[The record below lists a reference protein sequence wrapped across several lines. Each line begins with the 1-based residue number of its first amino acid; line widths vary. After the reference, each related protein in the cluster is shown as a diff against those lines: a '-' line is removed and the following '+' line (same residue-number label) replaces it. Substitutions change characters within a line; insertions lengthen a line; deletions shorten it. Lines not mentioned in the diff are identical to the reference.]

1 MKKVTSF
8 GKKALLAAFLCCC
21 SLPGFAEDTQTWLFD
36 AEETAQ
42 YAEFFKQPS
51 AIEGKCNAEV
61 LGIDINREGF
71 SWDDMNTW
79 KNSEGKLWRAY
90 SSGYSE
96 TLFGVCVNASA
107 PFNYKTSGLTWTT
120 TEGDNQWYP
129 AIASVKDL
137 KGSFTFN
144 NCMATVVHIS
154 GTQMEK
160 VKIQMTNEDADC
172 YLHIRRNLQLKEL
185 DLSDSN
191 GKCRQLAG
199 YRNAFTDESCLICNN
214 CRQTEFLDW
223 LLNLEDNMYTFSTI
237 PMHPA
242 TGKKLESGYKL
253 QWNARGGM
261 PIGYQ
266 NPDGEYEFMVDEDIG
281 LSGEY
286 DIYCFMTIYTW
297 KDIDGNVIEPTD
309 AVEGWFCFD
318 ESHVGKE
325 YRCEMINEAYPQLA
339 LNTVFVKV
347 VDEYTS
353 GIQGATKAAVKVG
366 PNPADDYITIKGAEV
381 LKAQVYSL
389 AGTCVKN
396 VAAGAQKVDIADLTP
411 GMYLIKIVTTEGET
425 TAKFIKK

>member
-1 MKKVTSF
+1 MKKFTQF
-8 GKKALLAAFLCCC
+8 GKKALVAAFMCCC
-21 SLPGFAEDTQTWLFD
+21 ALPGFSEDTWNFD
-36 AEETAQ
+36 PEETAA
-42 YAEFFKQPS
+42 YAAFFKQPS
-51 AIEGKCNAEV
+51 AIEGKCNAEA

-79 KNSEGKLWRAY
+79 KNSEGVIWKAY

-96 TLFGVCVNASA
+96 TVFGVCVNASA
-107 PFNYKTSGLTWTT
+107 PFNGKTSGLTWTT

-129 AIASVKDL
+129 AIPEVANL
-137 KGSFTFN
+137 KGSFTLM

-154 GTQMEK
+154 GTQLEK
-160 VKIQMTNEDADC
+160 VKIQMTNEDMDC
-172 YLHIRRNLQLKEL
+172 YLHVRRNLQLTNL

-199 YRNAFTDESCLICNN
+199 YRNAFTDESSFICNN

-237 PMHPA
+237 PNHPI
-242 TGKKLESGYKL
+242 TGERLTSGYKL

-261 PIGYQ
+261 PIGYM
-266 NPDGEYEFMVDEDIG
+266 NADGEYEIMVDEDID

-286 DIYCFMTIYTW
+286 DIDGYMTIYTW

-347 VDEYTS
+347 VDEYS
-353 GIQGATKAAVKVG
+353 GIENAQKATVKVG
-366 PNPADDYITIKGAEV
+366 PNPADDYITIEGAEV
-381 LKAQVYSL
+381 LNAQIYSL
-389 AGTCVKN
+389 AGACVKN
-396 VAAGAQKVDIADLTP
+396 IEAGVQTIDIADLTP
-411 GMYLIKIVTTEGET
+411 GMYLVKVATSEGNT